1 MYPSI
6 CKVNEL
12 WGFVQERAS
21 TKQGILERC
30 VQEQAQNLE
39 SSQQQE
45 VIAFTENFSFLR
57 SLYLTPACD
66 EDGVCGRRK
75 DQFGLDEGRDEVEEF
90 YDEELKNQI
99 ELHELF
105 EELASV
111 EESAVTEEVVNSD
124 LTSCQEQLT
133 RLQVSVCE
141 CRVCGWVTTEM
152 MVLIR

>member
-1 MYPSI
+1 M
-6 CKVNEL
+6 
-12 WGFVQERAS
+12 
-21 TKQGILERC
+21 
-30 VQEQAQNLE
+30 
-39 SSQQQE
+39 
-45 VIAFTENFSFLR
+45 R

-75 DQFGLDEGRDEVEEF
+75 GQFELDEGRDEVEEF
-90 YDEELKNQI
+90 YDEDLKNQI

-133 RLQVSVCE
+133 RLQVSVC
-141 CRVCGWVTTEM
+141 
-152 MVLIR
+152 